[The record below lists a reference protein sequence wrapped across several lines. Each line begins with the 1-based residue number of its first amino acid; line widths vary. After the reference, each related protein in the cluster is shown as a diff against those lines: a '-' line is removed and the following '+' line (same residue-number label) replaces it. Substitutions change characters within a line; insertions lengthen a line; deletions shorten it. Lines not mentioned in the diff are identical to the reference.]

1 MRLWFEQN
9 RGIPRRGDK
18 SPGFDMGMFWSNC
31 SCGLANTELFAAALL
46 ESPEMKAAHK
56 ARLEGKAARAELP
69 PAKKMQKMRQW
80 FEQNDG
86 TPRFDDSTAGFN
98 MGKFWQTCCSRGYHK
113 ELFTAALAESSKMK
127 EAHEARLNKKNMN
140 TLLRGLR
147 HRQASSDESDSDD
160 DVLLSALRRPK
171 GDEGEGKLPP
181 PPAEKMEQDWSSR

>member
-1 MRLWFEQN
+1 MSGRA
-9 RGIPRRGDK
+9 RPTR
-18 SPGFDMGMFWSNC
+18 
-31 SCGLANTELFAAALL
+31 
-46 ESPEMKAAHK
+46 AAHREP
-56 ARLEGKAARAELP
+56 ARVSAGEDDDSDASKLEDGPAPMPPRKRARSGKGRPEVRRQSRVRGGSSQLSPAE
-69 PAKKMQKMRQW
+69 KMQKMRQW

-127 EAHEARLNKKNMN
+127 EAHEARLKKKNMN